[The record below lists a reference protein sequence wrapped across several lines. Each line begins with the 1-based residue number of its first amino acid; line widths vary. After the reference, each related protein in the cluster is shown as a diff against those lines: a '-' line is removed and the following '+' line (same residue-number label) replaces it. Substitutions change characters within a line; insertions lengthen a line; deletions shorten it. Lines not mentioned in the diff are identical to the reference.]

1 MLLYNITY
9 LVSEEISDKWVTW
22 MENEHIPKIMGTNLF
37 EKNTLLRLINVD
49 EQDGITF
56 ALQLFIFSELKF
68 DEYEKKFAPALRSE
82 TKQVWGEQILSFR
95 TLMSI
100 VQ

>member
-1 MLLYNITY
+1 MDERGAYPRDHGNKSIR
-9 LVSEEISDKWVTW
+9 
-22 MENEHIPKIMGTNLF
+22 
-37 EKNTLLRLINVD
+37 KNTLLRLINVD

-95 TLMSI
+95 TLMHI